1 MVPRWF
7 QLMRAQQIRGRTAL
21 TFPFFVGSSRTSLSR
36 TTVSP
41 EVARAEVHALL
52 YSFIEECPADH
63 AVSLYRCPDIGQPV
77 AIEFFSVYSASEAV
91 GLASKSQGRT
101 TLYVAFQFATSGPSA
116 LTDLTELL
124 CVELGSHICA
134 SEFSYVLG
142 NYVGF
147 TSDDR
152 DFIDFS
158 RSL

>member
-1 MVPRWF
+1 
-7 QLMRAQQIRGRTAL
+7 MRAQRIRGRTAL
-21 TFPFFVGSSRTSLSR
+21 TIPFFVGCSRASLSR

-41 EVARAEVHALL
+41 QVARAEVHALL
-52 YSFIEECPADH
+52 RSFLDDCPPDH

-77 AIEFFSVYSASEAV
+77 AIEFFSVYSASDAV
-91 GLASKSQGRT
+91 GLTSESQGRT
-101 TLYVAFQFATSGPSA
+101 TLYVASEFTTTGPSA

-124 CVELGSHICA
+124 FVELGSHICT
-134 SEFSYVLG
+134 SEFSYFLG